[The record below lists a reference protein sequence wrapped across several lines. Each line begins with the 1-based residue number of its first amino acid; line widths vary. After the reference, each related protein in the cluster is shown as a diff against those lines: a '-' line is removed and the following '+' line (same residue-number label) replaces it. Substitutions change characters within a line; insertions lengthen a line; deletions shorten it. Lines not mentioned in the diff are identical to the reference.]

1 MRFLRERIRLTQK
14 AKGDGKREAEFTAQS
29 ITSALSTEDAD
40 SILKQIKINTQRVVT
55 TTKDRQRQK
64 FEKLSREK
72 QESVAPPVTLSADKT
87 NWFINLSS
95 RSITDSEI
103 TLLKKV
109 LNFAVTPENIPATE
123 IIAKVESAVRQLNAE
138 HADTIK
144 RAVNSILQ
152 QAKPPEPNI
161 TKEMRDALKR
171 PIEDDS
177 TMVLPADKGR
187 ASVIMDVNNYHPKIS
202 FLIDNGP

>member
-72 QESVAPPVTLSADKT
+72 QAVLSPPVTPSVDKT
-87 NWFINLSS
+87 
-95 RSITDSEI
+95 TG
-103 TLLKKV
+103 LLIYP
-109 LNFAVTPENIPATE
+109 L
-123 IIAKVESAVRQLNAE
+123 
-138 HADTIK
+138 
-144 RAVNSILQ
+144 
-152 QAKPPEPNI
+152 
-161 TKEMRDALKR
+161 
-171 PIEDDS
+171 
-177 TMVLPADKGR
+177 
-187 ASVIMDVNNYHPKIS
+187 
-202 FLIDNGP
+202 GPLVMPR